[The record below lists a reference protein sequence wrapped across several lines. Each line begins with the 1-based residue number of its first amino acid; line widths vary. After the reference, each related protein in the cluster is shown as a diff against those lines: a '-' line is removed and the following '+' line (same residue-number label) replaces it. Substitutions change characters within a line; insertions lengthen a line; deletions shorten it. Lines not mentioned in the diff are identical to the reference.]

1 MKLLVIY
8 YIYIKYKLQILLV
21 HTFRAHANRIS
32 MQQKLFQNV
41 FTTSSWSLQKE
52 HRKGSAKA
60 TPKIE
65 KICILCI
72 YKEYLFCLQSNE
84 SGNFLQKSI
93 NFVE

>member
-8 YIYIKYKLQILLV
+8 YIYIKYKLHILFV

-32 MQQKLFQNV
+32 MQQKLFKTI
-41 FTTSSWSLQKE
+41 TTSSWSLQKE

-60 TPKIE
+60 TLKIE